1 MRKSETHEQY
11 VADVAKI
18 NPDIE
23 VVGTYKGS
31 NIKIAH
37 KNTKTGDVSYVCP
50 SIILTNHKYSKRSK

>member
-50 SIILTNHKYSKRSK
+50 STILTDHKYSKRSK

>member
-1 MRKSETHEQY
+1 MSNRNIHEEY

-37 KNTKTGDVSYVCP
+37 KNTKTGVISYICP
-50 SIILTNHKYSKRSK
+50 SAILTDRKYSNRTK